1 MKKNC
6 GKIFVLFVLL
16 LLSACVGTVF
26 AADTIKIGLL
36 VPLTGFAASD
46 GHAVIE
52 SVKIAA
58 EKVNSTGGVLGKKVE
73 LVYYDDAADPKQA
86 VLLANK
92 LIGQDKVVALV
103 AGSYSMP
110 TRALAPIFDDAEI
123 PMVTAYALHPDITKG
138 DFSFRNGL
146 LGTSEGRVAAYTALN
161 LLKAK
166 KVALVTADNDFG
178 QTLKDGFM
186 EYLKKVNREKDMV
199 LHITYPGSEKDF
211 KVYLSKIRDA
221 KPDVVFFSGY
231 YFQTGPALKQA
242 QEMGIKNIRFIGE
255 QGADS
260 VKTSEIAGKA
270 AENFIIL
277 TTLDRDDKRKIV
289 KDYIAA
295 YRKEAKEEPN
305 MCGASAYDAFMIL
318 IDGIKRAK
326 TTNGPAVTKAIAS
339 TKNLDGIT
347 GLIKGFNKEGEVIK
361 PVQLQIIKDGKFHH
375 FGIITDESLVKP

>member
-1 MKKNC
+1 MNLK
-6 GKIFVLFVLL
+6 
-16 LLSACVGTVF
+16 
-26 AADTIKIGLL
+26 
-36 VPLTGFAASD
+36 
-46 GHAVIE
+46 
-52 SVKIAA
+52 SVQI
-58 EKVNSTGGVLGKKVE
+58 
-73 LVYYDDAADPKQA
+73 
-86 VLLANK
+86 
-92 LIGQDKVVALV
+92 
-103 AGSYSMP
+103 
-110 TRALAPIFDDAEI
+110 
-123 PMVTAYALHPDITKG
+123 
-138 DFSFRNGL
+138 
-146 LGTSEGRVAAYTALN
+146 
-161 LLKAK
+161 
-166 KVALVTADNDFG
+166 
-178 QTLKDGFM
+178 

-305 MCGASAYDAFMIL
+305 M
-318 IDGIKRAK
+318 
-326 TTNGPAVTKAIAS
+326 
-339 TKNLDGIT
+339 
-347 GLIKGFNKEGEVIK
+347 
-361 PVQLQIIKDGKFHH
+361 
-375 FGIITDESLVKP
+375 